1 MLAPSA
7 ASYLRT
13 GALYVVQTVKS
24 LSRFVFSLVLEK
36 KPMRSFRQAHGE
48 GERSHG
54 QASLKSGTRG
64 GKKGT
69 SFQHGPSVVAELA
82 LDLLC

>member
-1 MLAPSA
+1 
-7 ASYLRT
+7 
-13 GALYVVQTVKS
+13 
-24 LSRFVFSLVLEK
+24 
-36 KPMRSFRQAHGE
+36 MRSFRQAHGE
-48 GERSHG
+48 AERSRARAM

-64 GKKGT
+64 GKKDT